1 MKMICKH
8 CGAQNP
14 DNIRICTHC
23 GMPIGKRDGQD
34 TVKTEEVEI
43 KTSKNVMKKKS
54 LLLVIVIPLAFF
66 LFSCVDTFLNRRCRL
81 CILIHTFPYF
91 STYHL
96 TNEKESKMEKKSDNP
111 EYTKIFKERGILKPM
126 LFTIEES
133 ASFAKVNVDED
144 GLESIDCRDFS
155 YNGDTGVISAM
166 TETIYFNIKDMSQEE
181 VQAVDAAF
189 QKEFAKNANVE
200 NYRATGKVVGQYY
213 WVKYDFSN
221 MNDKNVLKTFE
232 DLGILDSREE
242 KSAVYDMTLTEKDL
256 LAQGYVKK

>member
-1 MKMICKH
+1 MICKH

-14 DNIRICTHC
+14 DNTKICTHC

-66 LFSCVDTFLNRRCRL
+66 LIGQMVGGKIGKSMNENTQPTSSVEKSINTAK
-81 CILIHTFPYF
+81 
-91 STYHL
+91 
-96 TNEKESKMEKKSDNP
+96 EKESKVEKKSDNP
-111 EYTKIFKERGILKPM
+111 EYTKIFKERGILKPL